1 LINLFSVVWVELRD
15 ADKQRAVALAVN
27 RALAG
32 LGEESQFNVGVREAR
47 PGTARHERGGWEVVL
62 EGPILPSYSGWRLTR
77 VDGHPSVFYRRRL
90 HGPDE
95 ENAAFL
101 EETIERLVW
110 PLKQAP
116 TPGSVSE
123 GLGASDAVS

>member
-47 PGTARHERGGWEVVL
+47 PGAARQERGGWEIVL
-62 EGPILPSYSGWRLTR
+62 EGPPLPAHAGWRLTR

-90 HGPDE
+90 QGPDE
-95 ENAAFL
+95 ENAAYI
-101 EETIERLVW
+101 EETIERLVL
-110 PLKQAP
+110 PLKRP
-116 TPGSVSE
+116 PSIGSISA
-123 GLGASDAVS
+123 LGASDAAR